1 MQKIIHNLSTSLIVD
16 FKDVT
21 IEQSGVSILR
31 DVNFEL
37 AEAEAVYLVGKS
49 GSGKSSLLKA
59 IYAEAQI
66 TQGSARILDYDL
78 RKIKRTQVPDLRR
91 NLGMIFQDFMLFKQ
105 WTVANNLSFVLTAT
119 DWRDKNK
126 IRQRVE
132 EVLSEVNL
140 LHYFNQ
146 KVFQLSGG
154 EQQRLAIAR
163 AILNKPSLIVAD
175 EPTGNLDPET
185 SDEILY
191 LLNKVSKDH
200 KTAVIVATHD
210 YRLIDKF
217 PARIFRCE
225 GNNIQEILS

>member
-1 MQKIIHNLSTSLIVD
+1 MSASLIVD
-16 FKDVT
+16 FKNVT
-21 IEQSGVSILR
+21 VEQSGVSILR

-37 AEAEAVYLVGKS
+37 AEAESVYLVGKS

-59 IYAEAQI
+59 IYAEAAI
-66 TQGSARILDYDL
+66 TNGTARILNYDL
-78 RKIKRTQVPDLRR
+78 RSIKRAQVPDLRR

-105 WTVANNLSFVLTAT
+105 WTVANNLSFVLSAT

-132 EVLSEVNL
+132 EVLTEVNL

-163 AILNKPSLIVAD
+163 SILNKPSLIVAD
-175 EPTGNLDPET
+175 EPTGNLDPDT

-200 KTAVIVATHD
+200 KTAVILATHD

-217 PARIFRCE
+217 PARIFRCHD
-225 GNNIQEILS
+225 NNIHEILS

>member
-1 MQKIIHNLSTSLIVD
+1 MQKNNHNLSTSLIVD
-16 FKDVT
+16 FKDVI

-31 DVNFEL
+31 NINFEL

-59 IYAEAQI
+59 IYGEAQI
-66 TQGSARILDYDL
+66 TNGSARILDYDL
-78 RKIKRTQVPDLRR
+78 RKIGRNEIPDLRR
-91 NLGMIFQDFMLFKQ
+91 NLGMIFQDFMLFKN

-146 KVFQLSGG
+146 KVYQLSGG

-163 AILNKPSLIVAD
+163 SILNKPSLIVAD
-175 EPTGNLDPET
+175 EPTGNLDPDT

-200 KTAVIVATHD
+200 KTAVILATHD

-225 GNNIQEILS
+225 GNQIHEIIK

>member
-1 MQKIIHNLSTSLIVD
+1 MSTSLIVD

>member
-1 MQKIIHNLSTSLIVD
+1 MSTSLIVD

-78 RKIKRTQVPDLRR
+78 RKIKRIQIPELRR

-126 IRQRVE
+126 IR
-132 EVLSEVNL
+132 
-140 LHYFNQ
+140 
-146 KVFQLSGG
+146 
-154 EQQRLAIAR
+154 
-163 AILNKPSLIVAD
+163 
-175 EPTGNLDPET
+175 
-185 SDEILY
+185 
-191 LLNKVSKDH
+191 
-200 KTAVIVATHD
+200 
-210 YRLIDKF
+210 
-217 PARIFRCE
+217 
-225 GNNIQEILS
+225 

>member
-1 MQKIIHNLSTSLIVD
+1 MSTSLIVD

-21 IEQSGVSILR
+21 VEQSGVSILR
-31 DVNFEL
+31 NVNFEL

-59 IYAEAQI
+59 IYSEAQI
-66 TQGSARILDYDL
+66 TSGSARILDYDL
-78 RKIKRTQVPDLRR
+78 RKIKRAQIPELRR

-132 EVLSEVNL
+132 EVLTEVNL